1 MNSFRLDTPKTKESS
16 KDNLRLTT
24 LLKTEITFGSIFNNR
39 KKEDFYIELAV
50 LLKAG
55 IQLKDAIV
63 LLEQNQKKQPV
74 RDFFHN
80 MSESLIAGQ
89 SLFEVLQENKAFT
102 EYEYYSVKI
111 GEETGSLPR
120 IVTELG
126 KFYAQK
132 NIQRRNLIN
141 AMAYPLIILSTA
153 VLVVVFMLRMVVPM
167 FEDIFKQN
175 GVELPA
181 ITRAIITCANFLK
194 DYGGFIIV
202 LTIMSLFLRKLLL
215 KKLWF
220 KVLADKMIQRI
231 PFFGVFVTT
240 VYLAQFTQAVSL
252 LTSSKI
258 AMLQSIQL
266 VRRMIHFTPLN
277 EALEYVEK
285 QVLAGVSLHESMGQ
299 NKIFDNKM
307 ISLVRV
313 AEETNQTAFIFERL
327 SEQYAQEVQQKSKM
341 IGTLIEPFIIIIIGL
356 LVGIILI
363 AMYLPMFKLSTV
375 IG

>member
-74 RDFFHN
+74 KDLFHN
-80 MSESLIAGQ
+80 LSESLIAGQ

-141 AMAYPLIILSTA
+141 AMTYPLIILSTA

-202 LTIMSLFLRKLLL
+202 LSIVLFFLRKVLL

-240 VYLAQFTQAVSL
+240 VHLAQFTQAVSL

-266 VRRMIHFTPLN
+266 VKKMIHFTPLN
-277 EALEYVEK
+277 EALEHVEK

-341 IGTLIEPFIIIIIGL
+341 ISTLMEPFIIIIIGL